1 MRAVVQRVSRAEV
14 RVDGEGVA
22 AIDRGLL
29 VLVGVGRGDTERDA
43 AALGAKVGGLR
54 IFTDPDG
61 RMNLSAAEVGGAAI
75 VVSQFTL
82 LADVRK
88 GRRPSFTDA
97 ADPDV
102 AAPLVDAVAAAIE
115 ESGVPTSTGRFGAH
129 MDVDFVNDGPV
140 TIVIEVSDGA
150 IS

>member
-14 RVDGEGVA
+14 RVEGDSVA
-22 AIDRGLL
+22 ATGRGLL
-29 VLVGVGRGDTERDA
+29 VLVGAAAGDTVRDA
-43 AALGAKVGGLR
+43 ETLGAKIANLR
-54 IFTDPDG
+54 IFTDDEG
-61 RMNLSAAEVGGAAI
+61 KMNLSAAEVGGAAI

-97 ADPDV
+97 ADPAV
-102 AAPLVDAVAAAIE
+102 AAPLVEAVAAAIE
-115 ESGVPTSTGRFGAH
+115 AAGVPTATGRFGAH

-140 TIVIEVSDGA
+140 TILIEVVDGA
-150 IS
+150 VA